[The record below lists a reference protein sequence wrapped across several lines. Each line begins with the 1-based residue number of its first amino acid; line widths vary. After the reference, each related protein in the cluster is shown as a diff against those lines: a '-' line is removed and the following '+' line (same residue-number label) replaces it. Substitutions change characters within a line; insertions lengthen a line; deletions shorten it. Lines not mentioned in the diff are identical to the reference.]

1 MAKENSGYIG
11 TDKNGKWFARITFTN
26 NGKRKNIIRRAKDK
40 AEARSILKL
49 LKREIENAGTNFTE
63 ISQLNFSDLANFYEI
78 HYLKPVC
85 FIDERKISGLRD
97 YKRVEAFLKIFR
109 EYFGNQKLKDITY
122 SNLVQFRS
130 LRLNTQTQYNRQRSI
145 TTVNRELTYLRRIF
159 NIAIQ
164 ENWLAKNPFSCGEPL
179 IKVSAERKRERIL
192 TIEEE
197 VKLLKACEHPQ
208 RRNLKP
214 LLIALLDTGARK
226 GEMLKL
232 QWKDVNFEI
241 RLITIQALNTKTL
254 KKRQVAITKRLSEEF
269 SKMWNESKKD
279 LDSIVFGI
287 SDNVRKSF
295 SSACK
300 MAGIKEGGIEG
311 LTLHSLRHTAATRLV
326 KGQLPIQMV
335 GRILGHQNP
344 QTTYRYLSAND
355 ETLRQA
361 ATIFES
367 IQESSE
373 SE

>member
-11 TDKNGKWFARITFTN
+11 TDKNGKWFARITVAS

-40 AEARSILKL
+40 AEARSLLKL
-49 LKREIENAGTNFTE
+49 IKRGLEDNGINFRE
-63 ISQLNFSDLANFYEI
+63 VSHLSFNDLADFYET
-78 HYLKPVC
+78 HYLKPAC

-97 YKRVEAFLKIFR
+97 WKHVAAILKIFR
-109 EYFGNQKLKDITY
+109 EYFGKQKLKDITY
-122 SNLVQFRS
+122 PNLVSFRAI
-130 LRLNTQTQYNRQRSI
+130 RLKTPTKYKKSQRSI
-145 TTVNRELTYLRRIF
+145 TTVNRELTYLKRIF

-164 ENWLAKNPFSCGEPL
+164 ENWLEKNPFSCGEPL

-197 VKLLKACEHPQ
+197 ARLIKACEHPQ
-208 RRNLKP
+208 RRHLKP

-232 QWKDVNFEI
+232 QWKDVDFEK

-254 KKRQVAITKRLSEEF
+254 KKRQVAITKRLFEEF
-269 SKMWNESKKD
+269 LRLWNESNKD
-279 LDSIVFGI
+279 LNSIVFGI

-300 MAGIKEGGIEG
+300 IAGIKEGGIEG
-311 LTLHSLRHTAATRLV
+311 LTLHVLRHSAATRLV
-326 KGQLPIQMV
+326 KGHLPIQMV

-367 IQESSE
+367 LQDVEK
-373 SE
+373 